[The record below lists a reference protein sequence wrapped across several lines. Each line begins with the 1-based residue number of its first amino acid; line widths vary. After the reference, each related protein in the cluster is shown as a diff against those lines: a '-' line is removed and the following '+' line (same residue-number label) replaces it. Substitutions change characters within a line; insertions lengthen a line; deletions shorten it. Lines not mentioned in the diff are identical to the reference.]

1 MAGYNGYGNNRGN
14 NGFGNKRSGE
24 LFVNPY
30 HFVSLQKKGRGRT
43 EAVSSDG
50 NVLTGYIS
58 CRLSIKTPLVLPDSS
73 DKKGA
78 KYNFY
83 NVSGKPMIPGSGIRG
98 CIRSTYEAV
107 TNSCL
112 SVLSDNEKPPKHKNS
127 KNNYRVPVYDLVR
140 HTSESYL
147 PCSYRNKGFCPAC
160 NLFGAFGNASRLRFT
175 DAVLCEDMPYRA
187 DTEYFAF
194 PRMESPK
201 LSKSSLFYTK
211 NLQSG
216 FNGRYYPVWR
226 LDGRD
231 TEINGRKF
239 YFHRPPINLRKDEPD
254 NYCIAAKKVNEGTF
268 SFRVYFDKISETEL
282 KQLLWVLSLGDNRE
296 GSAYMH
302 KMGRGRPL
310 GFGSVKIT
318 VEENG
323 IALRN
328 VNGGDYSVVSKS
340 YPDFM
345 DGENCSTLK
354 LDDAGVKQLLK
365 ILNFHYLKGVTV
377 EYPYIIDR
385 NGRRKSGFE
394 WFGKNA
400 FTNQERRKIGYKQ
413 ILPDIPDGE
422 TEKPTLKSY

>member
-14 NGFGNKRSGE
+14 NGFGNANGGE

-30 HFVSLQKKGRGRT
+30 HFVSLQKKGRVQA
-43 EAVSSDG
+43 EKVSSEGD
-50 NVLTGYIS
+50 VLTGYIS
-58 CRLSIKTPLVLPDSS
+58 CRISIKTPLVLPDSS
-73 DKKGA
+73 DKTGE

-83 NVSGKPMIPGSGIRG
+83 NVSGRPVIPGSGIRG

-112 SVLSDNEKPPKHKNS
+112 SVLTPKEKISRNAFM
-127 KNNYRVPVYDLVR
+127 PVFDLVR
-140 HTSESYL
+140 NTNECYV
-147 PCSYRNKGFCPAC
+147 PCNGKNICPAC

-175 DAVLCEDMPYRA
+175 DAVLCEDKPYRA

-211 NLQSG
+211 NPNSR
-216 FNGRYYPVWR
+216 FNGKCYPVWR
-226 LDGRD
+226 LEGRD
-231 TEINGRKF
+231 GTEINGRKF
-239 YFHRPPINLRKDEPD
+239 YFHRFPINLCKGDPD

-268 SFRVYFDKISETEL
+268 SFKVYFDKISESEL

-323 IALRN
+323 VALRN
-328 VNGGDYSVVSKS
+328 VSGEDYSVNLKS

-345 DGENCSTLK
+345 GDETCSTLG
-354 LDDAGVKQLLK
+354 LDEACVKQLLK
-365 ILNFHYLKGVTV
+365 ILNFNYLKGATV

-400 FTNQERRKIGYKQ
+400 YTDPNRRKIGYKQ
-413 ILPDIPDGE
+413 ILPVIPDDE
-422 TEKPTLKSY
+422 TKKPTLKSY

>member
-1 MAGYNGYGNNRGN
+1 M
-14 NGFGNKRSGE
+14 
-24 LFVNPY
+24 
-30 HFVSLQKKGRGRT
+30 
-43 EAVSSDG
+43 
-50 NVLTGYIS
+50 
-58 CRLSIKTPLVLPDSS
+58 
-73 DKKGA
+73 
-78 KYNFY
+78 
-83 NVSGKPMIPGSGIRG
+83 
-98 CIRSTYEAV
+98 
-107 TNSCL
+107 
-112 SVLSDNEKPPKHKNS
+112 
-127 KNNYRVPVYDLVR
+127 
-140 HTSESYL
+140 
-147 PCSYRNKGFCPAC
+147 
-160 NLFGAFGNASRLRFT
+160 
-175 DAVLCEDMPYRA
+175 LCEDKPYRA

-211 NLQSG
+211 NSQSG
-216 FNGRYYPVWR
+216 FNGKFYPVWR
-226 LDGRD
+226 LDGD
-231 TEINGRKF
+231 NTEINGRKF
-239 YFHRPPINLRKDEPD
+239 YFHRPPIKLNIGNPD

-296 GSAYMH
+296 ESSYMH

-328 VNGGDYSVVSKS
+328 VNGGDYSVKLKS

-345 DGENCSTLK
+345 GGETCSTLE
-354 LDDAGVKQLLK
+354 LNEACVKQLLK
-365 ILNFHYLKGVTV
+365 ILNFYYLKGVTV

-400 FTNQERRKIGYKQ
+400 ITNQERRKIGYKQ